1 MWPAGTGMHRGI
13 AASRGG
19 GARGTFKK
27 KGVHMPRCGK
37 MLTLLILTMSRPMGR
52 EGAGVTFVLG
62 TRRSTPSSP
71 GR

>member
-1 MWPAGTGMHRGI
+1 MAGRDRYAPWHRRLPG
-13 AASRGG
+13 GG
-19 GARGTFKK
+19 GARGAFKK

-37 MLTLLILTMSRPMGR
+37 MLTLLILTMSRPTGR